1 MKTMKKKKTFAKDLS
16 DFIFTDDQLDPE
28 YSAKFCGRLI
38 LIWRS
43 DPAYLKGR
51 QEPYQGNLFNGNPTT
66 RHAKKIA
73 TIESKPDWFITLN
86 YNTRVWGKLDD
97 PTLDRAYYIFKR
109 YTALITRRYP
119 KAWFVWVAEL
129 AFKDSGLHF
138 HLVGS
143 FGTELTREEKDA
155 LIAEWRKMTCSKN
168 KGVIRAKRAK
178 ISVYGYFFSRDKKA
192 QKRNFRKKFPARR
205 LFGIVGQKNITF
217 AEQTKR
223 INISAMLKTRIEE
236 YIRNEVYISKNLSTK
251 HFDKYVKR
259 EVYYFA
265 FSPQKAVDGVKQLIE
280 NYYPKK

>member
-1 MKTMKKKKTFAKDLS
+1 MKKKKTFAKDLS

-38 LIWRS
+38 MMWRS

-66 RHAKKIA
+66 RYAKIFA

-86 YNTRVWGKLDD
+86 YDTSVWGKLDD
-97 PTLDRAYYIFKR
+97 FMLDKAYDIFSR
-109 YTALITRRYP
+109 YMRFIMRRYP
-119 KAWFVWVAEL
+119 KAWFVWGVEL

-138 HLVGS
+138 HMVGS
-143 FGTELTREEKDA
+143 FGKELTREEKDA
-155 LIAEWRKMTCSKN
+155 LTAKWLKMTGSKN
-168 KGVIRAKRAK
+168 RKVFRAKRAK

-192 QKRNFRKKFPARR
+192 RKRNFRKKFPGRR

-217 AEQTKR
+217 AAQTKR
-223 INISAMLKTRIEE
+223 IRISAVLKTRIEE

-265 FSPQKAVDGVKQLIE
+265 FYPQKVVDGVKQLIKS
-280 NYYPKK
+280 YYHKK